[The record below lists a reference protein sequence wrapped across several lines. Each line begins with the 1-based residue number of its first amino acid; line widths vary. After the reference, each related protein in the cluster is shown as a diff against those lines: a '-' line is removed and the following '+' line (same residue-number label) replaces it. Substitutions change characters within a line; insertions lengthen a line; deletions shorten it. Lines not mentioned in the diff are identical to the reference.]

1 MQDIGMQIGAIP
13 DMDTLRRR
21 SDLNKRRNYSE
32 KVRQYINGT
41 LPESEKCIDWS
52 KAARDYDF
60 IPWAEGLR
68 YEELWKQAHGENAY
82 YADRPLEDGFL
93 ALEIIVGFQSEL
105 DIDVEKW
112 ARIQY
117 DWFCQEFGES
127 GILSAMLHLDS
138 ESYPHCH
145 LVIYSTDGEGRLTGA
160 PCMRDGLASEKF
172 ISRYESDMEKY
183 GLDRQTRM
191 RLAERAKRDI
201 SASSDYYLATVAQY
215 VPENPRTELDDCE
228 YAYDTVGQLSQ
239 AASALPFEQQEEYLD
254 QILNYFAR
262 VEKRVMRKAQTGEMD
277 RDEFF
282 RLVKRQLQKIGVERS
297 DEMDIMMRRVDG
309 AVYGNYVLDP
319 LLDDDSISDIKV
331 ISPYKI
337 RVKRYGRR
345 LTSNLC
351 FRDEEDYWRFL
362 EGIAARNHTDLSPLN
377 AVQNFTDKYSNDK
390 FILRFNI
397 CTNFVNSVPYPYLHI
412 RKVPKA
418 KRTVEDLIHL
428 GMMDMKT
435 ASYLMDRLKNGRG
448 MLFTGKGASGK
459 TTIMNTLLDCI
470 PFNNSG
476 LVIQENEEL
485 FTDRHPDLMFQ
496 HVVASR
502 RRGEVGYDLKD
513 LARNGLLTDLDYF
526 IIGEIKGGEALY
538 FLNAAYTGHK
548 CLASC
553 HGASATQALN
563 KLADYVKY
571 ESDYSREDC
580 LKMLQAMEVVVFM
593 KNFKVAEI
601 AEIIGWNEEK
611 RDLDYRLVYKS
622 AAL

>member
-1 MQDIGMQIGAIP
+1 MQVGAIP

-32 KVRQYINGT
+32 KIRQYINGT
-41 LPESEKCIDWS
+41 LPESEKDIDWS

-60 IPWAEGLR
+60 IPWAEGLC
-68 YEELWKQAHGENAY
+68 YEELWKQAHVENAY
-82 YADRPLEDGFL
+82 YADKPLEDGFI
-93 ALEIIVGFQSEL
+93 ALEIIAGFQPEL

-112 ARIQY
+112 AHIQY

-127 GILSAMLHLDS
+127 SILSAMLHLDS
-138 ESYPHCH
+138 EPYPHCH
-145 LVIYSTDGEGRLTGA
+145 LIVYHTDSEGRLTEA
-160 PCMRDGLASEKF
+160 PYIQDGKINDGF
-172 ISRYESDMEKY
+172 IARYETGMAVF
-183 GLDRQTRM
+183 GLDQQTRK
-191 RLAERAKRDI
+191 RLAEQTRQDVH
-201 SASSDYYLATVAQY
+201 ASSDYYLSAIAQY
-215 VPENPRTELDDCE
+215 IPENPRTDLDDHE
-228 YAYDTVGQLSQ
+228 YAYDTIGQLSQ
-239 AASALPFEQQEEYLD
+239 AASALAFDQQEECLDYL
-254 QILNYFAR
+254 LNYFTR
-262 VEKRVMRKAQTGEMD
+262 VEKRVMRKAQTGELD
-277 RDEFF
+277 RDGFF
-282 RLVKRQLQKIGVERS
+282 RLVRKQLEKLGIEKS
-297 DEMDIMMRRVDG
+297 DEVDVMMQRMDS

-319 LLDDDSISDIKV
+319 LINDDSISDIKV

-351 FRDEEDYWRFL
+351 FRDEADYWRFL

-377 AVQNFTDKYSNDK
+377 AMQNFTDKTSNGK

-412 RKVPKA
+412 RKVA
-418 KRTVEDLIHL
+418 KTKYTLEDLIHL

-502 RRGEVGYDLKD
+502 RKGEIGYDLKD

-601 AEIIGWNEEK
+601 AEITGWNEDK
-611 RDLDYRLVYKS
+611 HDLDYRLVYKS
-622 AAL
+622 AVV